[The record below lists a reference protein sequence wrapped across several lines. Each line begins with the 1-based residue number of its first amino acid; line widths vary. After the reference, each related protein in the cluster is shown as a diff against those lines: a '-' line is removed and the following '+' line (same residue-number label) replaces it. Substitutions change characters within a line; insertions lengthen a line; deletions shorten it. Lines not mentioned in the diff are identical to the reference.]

1 MTVEDQGRGVQT
13 VSLVVIA
20 SVAGVAALYFGREVL
35 VPVAFAALLSVA
47 LRPLVR
53 RMERLGLPSYA
64 GATIVVLGL
73 LGALGAAGWT
83 LAGPVEGIVD
93 EAPQRLS
100 AAQSKFERLRS
111 PVRQATEIA
120 DRIERATEVSPP
132 ERGRAPQPAPPAHQ
146 APGAIAR
153 FFGRT
158 ASLLSAVVEVVLLLF
173 LLLAS
178 GDLFLQKLVKLLPML
193 RDKAEAVRTVAEV
206 EQAVLRYL
214 LATLVINV
222 VQGAVIGL
230 VLWAL
235 GVPGWWMWGL
245 VTVVVEFIPY
255 LGATVMIALLLVVAF
270 ASFDS
275 LGRALAAPG
284 SYLVITTLQNNVV
297 SPYAYGSRLKL
308 NPVAVLVGVMFWW
321 ALWGVAGAFVA
332 VPIVATLKIVADR
345 VEALKPLGEFLGE

>member
-1 MTVEDQGRGVQT
+1 MTVEDRGQGAQT

-20 SVAGVAALYFGREVL
+20 SVAGVAALYLGRDVF

-53 RMERLGLPSYA
+53 RMERLGLRSSA

-83 LAGPVEGIVD
+83 LAGPVEGIID

-120 DRIERATEVSPP
+120 DRIERATDVSPAG
-132 ERGRAPQPAPPAHQ
+132 RGRPAQAAAPAQQ

-153 FFGRT
+153 IFGTT
-158 ASLLSAVVEVVLLLF
+158 ASLLSAAVEVVLLLF

-206 EQAVLRYL
+206 ERAVLRYL

-245 VTVVVEFIPY
+245 LTIGVEFIPY

-308 NPVAVLVGVMFWW
+308 NPVAVLVGVMVWW

>member
-1 MTVEDQGRGVQT
+1 
-13 VSLVVIA
+13 
-20 SVAGVAALYFGREVL
+20 
-35 VPVAFAALLSVA
+35 
-47 LRPLVR
+47 
-53 RMERLGLPSYA
+53 MERLGLPSYA

-83 LAGPVEGIVD
+83 LAGPVEGIVN

-132 ERGRAPQPAPPAHQ
+132 ERGRPPQPAPPAHQ

-153 FFGRT
+153 IFGRT
-158 ASLLSAVVEVVLLLF
+158 ASLLGAAVEVVLLLF

-193 RDKAEAVRTVAEV
+193 RDKAEAVRTVGEV

-255 LGATVMIALLLVVAF
+255 LGATVMIVLLLVVAF